1 MGITEKALKA
11 NGRSRACGK
20 CPLGLANCN
29 ETIAKVCRDAFL
41 EGFKNG
47 YEQKNR
53 EVKEQIDG
61 ILHPVSEPCGDN
73 EIYVFFRDVRSGENQ
88 PGIKNIRL
96 TDADDFQGIGSIRFS
111 PDKGQ
116 PQQLQI
122 AWCYPKDLMELLG
135 YDKKYNKYEA
145 ISLYEGHF
153 SYPSSKYR
161 ENLEKYKEER
171 EKYSQ
176 YYNYHELK
184 NDEEE

>member
-41 EGFKNG
+41 EGFKKG

-73 EIYVFFRDVRSGENQ
+73 EITFSSVMYAPARISQTLKAYALLMPRIFRV
-88 PGIKNIRL
+88 
-96 TDADDFQGIGSIRFS
+96 
-111 PDKGQ
+111 
-116 PQQLQI
+116 
-122 AWCYPKDLMELLG
+122 
-135 YDKKYNKYEA
+135 
-145 ISLYEGHF
+145 
-153 SYPSSKYR
+153 
-161 ENLEKYKEER
+161 
-171 EKYSQ
+171 
-176 YYNYHELK
+176 
-184 NDEEE
+184 

>member
-41 EGFKNG
+41 EGFKKG
-47 YEQKNR
+47 YEQKSR

-73 EIYVFFRDVRSGENQ
+73 EIYIFFRDVRGGENQ
-88 PGIKNIRL
+88 PSIQSVRMI
-96 TDADDFQGIGSIRFS
+96 DAEDCHGIGSICFT

-116 PQQLQI
+116 PQKLQI
-122 AWCYPKDLMELLG
+122 AWCYPKDLIQLLG
-135 YDKKYNKYEA
+135 YDKKFKEFEI
-145 ISLYEGHF
+145 ISLTEGCF
-153 SYPSSKYR
+153 SYPPAKYKA
-161 ENLEKYKEER
+161 NLENYENER
-171 EKYSQ
+171 AKNSKFYD
-176 YYNYHELK
+176 YHELK
-184 NDEEE
+184 KEEDD